1 MKDIRLYID
10 KLHADAEDCL
20 TISQTAPSDVKQ
32 RVFTALA
39 ETYRELAGEL
49 ERIPASVLDQLVRR
63 ATWLPPPAVR
73 LLCSRDHGNLS
84 QERTGLELPHRASRG
99 HIKETGRQ
107 SEENGSSDSQESK
120 HFTQ

>member
-1 MKDIRLYID
+1 MKDIRLYIE

-49 ERIPASVLDQLVRR
+49 EHKERIKLSRELGCDPIFQL
-63 ATWLPPPAVR
+63 
-73 LLCSRDHGNLS
+73 
-84 QERTGLELPHRASRG
+84 
-99 HIKETGRQ
+99 
-107 SEENGSSDSQESK
+107 
-120 HFTQ
+120 

>member
-20 TISQTAPSDVKQ
+20 TSSQTAPSDVKQ

-49 ERIPASVLDQLVRR
+49 ERIAAAHAILDEVREKNLLGLLEGGDSTDSLAQIARVL
-63 ATWLPPPAVR
+63 
-73 LLCSRDHGNLS
+73 
-84 QERTGLELPHRASRG
+84 ER
-99 HIKETGRQ
+99 
-107 SEENGSSDSQESK
+107 
-120 HFTQ
+120 

>member
-32 RVFTALA
+32 SVFTALA

-49 ERIPASVLDQLVRR
+49 ERIAAAHAILDEVREKN
-63 ATWLPPPAVR
+63 
-73 LLCSRDHGNLS
+73 LL
-84 QERTGLELPHRASRG
+84 GLLAG
-99 HIKETGRQ
+99 
-107 SEENGSSDSQESK
+107 SDSTDSLAQIARVWERSCDL
-120 HFTQ
+120 T

>member
-49 ERIPASVLDQLVRR
+49 ERIAAAHAILDEVREKN
-63 ATWLPPPAVR
+63 
-73 LLCSRDHGNLS
+73 LL
-84 QERTGLELPHRASRG
+84 GLLAG
-99 HIKETGRQ
+99 
-107 SEENGSSDSQESK
+107 SDSTDSLAQIARVWEHSCDL
-120 HFTQ
+120 T